1 VRRALADL
9 AGLLAFVLVG
19 VLSHEHALPLRAL
32 AHDAVPIVGGWFAVA
47 AATRSYA
54 RGGWWQLLP
63 WCVGLP
69 LGVLARALWLGHP
82 LDGKQA
88 AFLVTTLLF
97 GGAFVLAG
105 RGVLR
110 LVGRS

>member
-19 VLSHEHALPLRAL
+19 VLSHEHALVLRSL
-32 AHDAVPIVGGWFAVA
+32 LHDAVPLVGGWFAVA
-47 AATRSYA
+47 AVARSYR

-69 LGVLARALWLGHP
+69 LGVLIRALWLGHP

-88 AFLVTTLLF
+88 AFLATTLLF
-97 GGAFVLAG
+97 GGAFVLAA
-105 RGVLR
+105 RGVAR
-110 LVGRS
+110 LLP

>member
-1 VRRALADL
+1 VRRALADF
-9 AGLLAFVLVG
+9 AGLLVFVLVG
-19 VLSHEHALPLRAL
+19 VLSHEHALVLRAL
-32 AHDAVPIVGGWFAVA
+32 AHDAVPILGGWFVVA
-47 AATRSYA
+47 AVSGSYR

-69 LGVLARALWLGHP
+69 LGVLVRALWLGHP

-97 GGAFVLAG
+97 GGAFVLAA
-105 RGVLR
+105 RRIAR
-110 LVGRS
+110 LVG